1 MNISKDAQAAHLIL
15 SMNPIIAHMT
25 DKKLNQS
32 GGTSLLLST
41 QSLNG
46 MMLSGLLGSPFIY
59 IIVKKANKI
68 SIVIKVVFLYII

>member
-15 SMNPIIAHMT
+15 SMNPIIAHIT

-59 IIVKKANKI
+59 INVKEANKI
-68 SIVIKVVFLYII
+68 MLEKKLLMQTL

>member
-15 SMNPIIAHMT
+15 SMNPIIAHIT

-59 IIVKKANKI
+59 INVKEANKI
-68 SIVIKVVFLYII
+68 MLEQKLLMQTL